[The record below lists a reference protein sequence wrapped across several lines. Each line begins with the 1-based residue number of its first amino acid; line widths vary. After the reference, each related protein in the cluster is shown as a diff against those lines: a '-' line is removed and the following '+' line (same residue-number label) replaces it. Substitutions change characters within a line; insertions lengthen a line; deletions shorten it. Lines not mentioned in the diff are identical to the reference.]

1 MRLPVLD
8 KLEKELME
16 SERELKVDIPKAL
29 KIATDMGDLSENA
42 EYKAAKERQMLLEAR
57 ISLLQKRVS
66 EITSL
71 NINRIPKDRAGL
83 GSKINLENPE
93 TGESKNFEL
102 VFPEEVSPDEGKIS
116 PGSPLGKSLLGK
128 QEGDE
133 VRITIAG
140 ESTIYELTNLKTIHE
155 VMEESEKQ

>member
-1 MRLPVLD
+1 MRLPILD
-8 KLEKELME
+8 KLEKELLE
-16 SERELKVDIPKAL
+16 SERELKIDIPKAL

-71 NINRIPKDRAGL
+71 NINMNPKDRASL
-83 GSKINLENPE
+83 GSKIDLENQ
-93 TGESKNFEL
+93 ESGDTKSFLL
-102 VFPEEVSPDEGKIS
+102 VFPEEVSPEEGKIS
-116 PGSPLGKSLLGK
+116 PGSPIGKSLLGK

-133 VRITIAG
+133 IQISIAG
-140 ESTIYELTNLKTIHE
+140 KSSLYELTNLKTIHDLLK
-155 VMEESEKQ
+155 ESQKT

>member
-1 MRLPVLD
+1 MRLPLLD

-29 KIATDMGDLSENA
+29 KIATDMGDLKENA
-42 EYKAAKERQMLLEAR
+42 EYKAAKERQMFLEAR
-57 ISLLQKRVS
+57 ISIIQKRVS

-71 NINRIPKDRAGL
+71 NINRIPNDRTGL
-83 GSKINLENPE
+83 GSKIDLKNS
-93 TGESKNFEL
+93 ESGASKSFEL

-116 PGSPLGKSLLGK
+116 PGSPIGKSLLGK

-133 VRITIAG
+133 VSITIAG
-140 ESTIYELTNLKTIHE
+140 ESTTYELISLKTIHE
-155 VMEESEKQ
+155 VLKESKES

>member
-1 MRLPVLD
+1 MRLPLLD

-29 KIATDMGDLSENA
+29 KIATDMGDLKENA
-42 EYKAAKERQMLLEAR
+42 EYKAAKERQMFLEAR
-57 ISLLQKRVS
+57 ISILQKRVS

-71 NINRIPKDRAGL
+71 NINRIPNDRTGL
-83 GSKINLENPE
+83 GSKIDLKNPDS
-93 TGESKNFEL
+93 GKSKSFEL

-116 PGSPLGKSLLGK
+116 PGSPIGKSLLGK

-140 ESTIYELTNLKTIHE
+140 ESTTYELISLKTIHE
-155 VMEESEKQ
+155 VLKESKES

>member
-1 MRLPVLD
+1 MRLPILD

-29 KIATDMGDLSENA
+29 KTATDMGDLSENA

-57 ISLLQKRVS
+57 ISILQKRVS
-66 EITSL
+66 EVTSL
-71 NINRIPKDRAGL
+71 NINRIPSDRTGL
-83 GSKINLENPE
+83 GSKIDLKNSES
-93 TGESKNFEL
+93 GESKSFEL

-116 PGSPLGKSLLGK
+116 PGSPIGKSLLGK

-133 VRITIAG
+133 VLITIAG
-140 ESTIYELTNLKTIHE
+140 ESTTYELISLKTIHE
-155 VMEESEKQ
+155 VLKESKES

>member
-8 KLEKELME
+8 KLEKELIE

-29 KIATDMGDLSENA
+29 RIATDMGDLSENA

-57 ISLLQKRVS
+57 ISLLQKRIS
-66 EITSL
+66 EITAL
-71 NINRIPKDRAGL
+71 NINRIPKDKAGL
-83 GSKINLENPE
+83 GSKVILADAK
-93 TGESKNFEL
+93 TGETKNFEL

-128 QEGDE
+128 QEGNE
-133 VRITIAG
+133 VRISIAG
-140 ESTIYELTNLKTIHE
+140 KTNIYELTNLKTIHDL
-155 VMEESEKQ
+155 MD